1 MKKRHVRMLLAAA
14 VLAFGLADR
23 AQAIPVPCIVCGS
36 TPIATGGGAVG
47 TLSFAVISGVDFLP
61 QGFPFAGLVP
71 PGTLD
76 LLGSGVL
83 ATDFV
88 YMYQLVNTGPAALI
102 SSYEVTLGG
111 AAGTLTAGGRLESTI
126 FVDPVGGLVSAGPTG
141 MTLGL
146 SGLSPIDWSIF
157 SPGPCLGSAPD
168 RQCSDGST
176 NLLANS
182 VEMIGFGETPSA
194 PLLDPTWTSSIMW
207 FASALAPTFQPATV
221 FDAGGFSGVGSVAS
235 IPEPSTGLLL
245 GLGLAGIASARRRR
259 PQ

>member
-1 MKKRHVRMLLAAA
+1 MKKLHVRWLLAAA

-23 AQAIPVPCIVCGS
+23 AQALPVPCVVCGS
-36 TPIATGGGAVG
+36 TPIVTGGGATG
-47 TLSFAVISGVDFLP
+47 TLSFAVISGVDFLV
-61 QGFPFAGLVP
+61 QGFPFLGAVP

-83 ATDFV
+83 PTDFV
-88 YMYQLVNTGPAALI
+88 YMYQLVNTGPALI
-102 SSYEVTLGG
+102 SSYEITLGG
-111 AAGTLTAGGRLESTI
+111 AAATLTAGGRLESTI
-126 FVDPVGGLVSAGPTG
+126 FIDPVGGLVSAGPTG
-141 MTLGL
+141 TTLGL
-146 SGLSPIDWSIF
+146 SGLSPIDWSTF
-157 SPGPCLGSAPD
+157 LPGPCLGSAPD

-207 FASALAPTFQPATV
+207 FASPLAPTFQPATV
-221 FDAGGFSGVGSVAS
+221 FDTVAGSGVGSVAS

-245 GLGLAGIASARRRR
+245 GLGLAGIVSVRRRR

>member
-1 MKKRHVRMLLAAA
+1 MKKLHVRWLLAAA

-23 AQAIPVPCIVCGS
+23 AQAVPVPCIVCGS
-36 TPIATGGGAVG
+36 TPIVTGGGAVG

-61 QGFPFAGLVP
+61 QGFPFLGAVP

-76 LLGSGVL
+76 ALGAGVL

-88 YMYQLVNTGPAALI
+88 YMYQLVNTGPALI
-102 SSYEVTLGG
+102 SSYEITLGG
-111 AAGTLTAGGRLESTI
+111 AAATLTAGGRLESTI
-126 FVDPVGGLVSAGPTG
+126 FIDPVGGLVSAGPTG

-146 SGLSPIDWSIF
+146 SGLSPIDWSTF
-157 SPGPCLGSAPD
+157 APGPCLGSAPD

-176 NLLANS
+176 DLLANS
-182 VEMIGFGETPSA
+182 VEMFGFGEAPSA
-194 PLLDPTWTSSIMW
+194 PLLDPTWTSSVMW

-221 FDAGGFSGVGSVAS
+221 FDTVGFSGVGSVAS

-245 GLGLAGIASARRRR
+245 GLGLAGIASVRRRR

>member
-1 MKKRHVRMLLAAA
+1 MKKLHVRWLLAAA

-23 AQAIPVPCIVCGS
+23 AQAFPVPCIVCGS
-36 TPIATGGGAVG
+36 TPIVTGGGATG
-47 TLSFAVISGVDFLP
+47 TLSFAVISGPDFLL
-61 QGFPFAGLVP
+61 QGFPFLGAVP

-88 YMYQLVNTGPAALI
+88 YMYQLVNTGPALI
-102 SSYEVTLGG
+102 SSYEITLGG

-126 FVDPVGGLVSAGPTG
+126 FIDPVGGLVSAGPTG
-141 MTLGL
+141 MTSGL
-146 SGLSPIDWSIF
+146 SGLSPIDWSTF
-157 SPGPCLGSAPD
+157 VPGPCLGSAPD

-176 NLLANS
+176 DLLANS
-182 VEMIGFGETPSA
+182 VEMFGFGEAPSA
-194 PLLDPTWTSSIMW
+194 PLLDPTWTSSVMW

-221 FDAGGFSGVGSVAS
+221 FDTVASSGVGSVAS

-245 GLGLAGIASARRRR
+245 GLGLVGVAAVRRRR
-259 PQ
+259 AL